1 MKRLKLH
8 LKACVLFT
16 PMIIGF
22 ISGAMFVLLLCLIY
36 SIGLYRWSFT
46 KSGRIF
52 LRSYYRE
59 IMRLEHML

>member
-36 SIGLYRWSFT
+36 SIGLYRWSRT
-46 KSGRIF
+46 ISGRKF
-52 LRSYYRE
+52 LCSYYRE
-59 IMRLEHML
+59 MMRLERML